1 MTEKIYGYN
10 GIILDVDLSSG
21 KIDKKAIN
29 PNDLRNFVGGRGL
42 GVKLLWDRLKDKPGT
57 DPLSPENPL
66 MFMAGP
72 FSGFPAPSSS
82 DLRGNQI
89 TSPLS
94 QEIPIRSC
102 LNYKLLQ
109 YGWIFQPRTPVRGL

>member
-1 MTEKIYGYN
+1 MVRRFGSIRPGKEDTMTEKIYGYN

-42 GVKLLWDRLKDKPGT
+42 GGKMLGGRLKDKQGT
-57 DPLSPENPL
+57 DPLSTETPL

-82 DLRGNQI
+82 RPCGV
-89 TSPLS
+89 TKSPH
-94 QEIPIRSC
+94 
-102 LNYKLLQ
+102 
-109 YGWIFQPRTPVRGL
+109 